1 MIYITKCKT
10 TIGMYAL
17 CLVADT
23 SDAHGKTNSG
33 IKRVPDPGKS
43 TPKGLRTMKA
53 AGVPANKV

>member
-1 MIYITKCKT
+1 
-10 TIGMYAL
+10 MYAL